1 MTDQTTSLIEKLLL
15 LMLAG
20 AIATAA
26 FEIYGKVISPLLGSS
41 NIAPVPLAASVF
53 KAIAGFSSRPA
64 ANFLHYF
71 AGVVAYPFAFAFIA
85 RPLWQK
91 IAPDLP
97 WYLVAI
103 AFGCLQWVFA
113 VYVMAHLIAGQAA
126 FLGFTGITWAA
137 LYAHI
142 VYALVAIGITQHF
155 TLSRARLSGSP

>member
-1 MTDQTTSLIEKLLL
+1 MSSPQTGLIEKILF

-20 AIATAA
+20 AIATVA
-26 FEIYGKVISPLLGSS
+26 FEIYGKVISPLLGGS

-53 KAIAGFSSRPA
+53 KSIFGFASRPA

-71 AGVVAYPFAFAFIA
+71 AGLVAYPLAFAFIA
-85 RPLWQK
+85 RPLWEK
-91 IAPDLP
+91 IAPNLP
-97 WYLVAI
+97 WYLVAV
-103 AFGCLQWVFA
+103 AFGLTQWVFA
-113 VYVMAHLIAGQAA
+113 VYVMAHLIAGQKA

-155 TLSRARLSGSP
+155 TLTRARPSETP

>member
-1 MTDQTTSLIEKLLL
+1 MSTTDTSLIRKILF

-26 FEIYGKVISPLLGSS
+26 FEVYGKVISPLLGGS

-53 KAIAGFSSRPA
+53 KSIFGFASRPA

-71 AGVVAYPFAFAFIA
+71 AGLIAYPLAFAFIA

-91 IAPDLP
+91 IAPTLP

-103 AFGCLQWVFA
+103 AFGVIQWVFA
-113 VYVMAHLIAGQAA
+113 VYVMAHLIAGQKP

-155 TLSRARLSGSP
+155 TLTRAHPSETP